1 MKISIIIPCFNQAQY
16 LDEAISSLILQT
28 FSNWEAIIVNDGSTD
43 NTIEIAESW
52 CRKDVRVKYFSGPN
66 KGLSSARNIGI
77 ELTSGE
83 YISLLDS
90 DDKYHLNH
98 LESLLSVFNRGSD
111 IVFTGYTYFDDT
123 NNVHHSVQ
131 MDDSTNFEEILHGNI
146 VPPVAVAFR
155 RSILKISGAFDTSL
169 KSAEDWDLWIR
180 CYKIGCCLG
189 ISEDSSAFYRIS
201 PNSMSRQFLTMY
213 EALKNVSLQAYAIDS
228 RISIKHLLNK
238 SLVHQNFESIKKNL
252 LLCIGVAIL
261 QNKNSIAIDLF
272 RREVEIFKLTF
283 ENTDFKYLCSYL
295 SFRYHVSKENLNWVF
310 ESLHPKFLAFFQEL
324 KLPGLDINDTMS
336 EVFSIHN
343 KVRNKQK
350 WGFLSPLVNR
360 IS

>member
-43 NTIEIAESW
+43 NTIEIVECW
-52 CRKDVRVKYFSGPN
+52 CRKDDRVKIISTLN

-83 YISLLDS
+83 YIALLDS
-90 DDKYHLNH
+90 DDKYQLNH

-111 IVFTGYTYFDDT
+111 IVFTGYTYFDNT

-131 MDDSTNFEEILHGNI
+131 LDEFTKFEEILHGNI

-155 RSILKISGAFDTSL
+155 RSILQISGTFDTSL

-180 CYKIGCCLG
+180 FFKTGCQLG
-189 ISEDSSAFYRIS
+189 ISKISSAFYRIS
-201 PNSMSRQFLTMY
+201 NNSMSRQFLTMY
-213 EALKNVSLQAYAIDS
+213 ESLKNVSIQAYSIDP
-228 RISIKHLLNK
+228 RISLDHPLNKNYDNNLNSIKKHLL
-238 SLVHQNFESIKKNL
+238 
-252 LLCIGVAIL
+252 LCLGVAIV
-261 QNKNSIAIDLF
+261 QNKKSLAINIL
-272 RREVEIFKLTF
+272 RQEMEVFQFTFKS
-283 ENTDFKYLCSYL
+283 NDFKYFCSYL

-310 ESLHPKFLAFFQEL
+310 ETLHPQFLAFFQEL
-324 KLPGLDINDTMS
+324 RLPGLDINDTMK
-336 EVFSIHN
+336 EVFSNHTKI
-343 KVRNKQK
+343 RNKQRC
-350 WGFLSPLVNR
+350 GLISPLVNR
-360 IS
+360 FL